1 MSTGPVSDP
10 FRYSQAMAKVTALT
24 QDLCS
29 YMIRNR
35 SPEGPILTALRQ
47 ETIRVAGEFAGMMIS
62 EEQGV
67 LLRIL
72 VGALAPRHAV
82 EVGTFTG
89 YSAACIASALPSG
102 GKLVC
107 CDVSHEWTAVGAQY
121 WKRFG
126 VAEKIDLRIAPA
138 LDTLSGL
145 PGNLRFD
152 FAFLDADKA
161 NYIAYFEAILPRMR
175 KNGMIAVDNVLWHNW
190 PMHASRQDE
199 ETVGIREFNEHVL
212 NDDRVDSVMLHVGD
226 GLTLIRKL

>member
-1 MSTGPVSDP
+1 
-10 FRYSQAMAKVTALT
+10 MAKITPLT
-24 QDLCS
+24 QDLYG

-35 SPEGPILTALRQ
+35 SPEGPILAELRQ
-47 ETIRVAGEFAGMMIS
+47 ETKRATGELAGMMIS

-72 VGALAPRHAV
+72 VGALAPRLAV

-89 YSAACIASALPSG
+89 YSAACIASALPPN

-107 CDVSHEWTAVGAQY
+107 CDVSDEWTAVGTPY
-121 WKRFG
+121 WKRCG

-138 LDTLSGL
+138 LDTLSRL
-145 PGNLRFD
+145 PGALRFD

-161 NYIAYFEAILPRMR
+161 NYVAYFEAIVPRMR
-175 KNGMIAVDNVLWHNW
+175 KNGLIAVDNVLWHNW
-190 PMHASRQDE
+190 LMHACKQDE

-212 NDDRVDSVMLHVGD
+212 YDDRVESLMLHVGD
-226 GLTLIRKL
+226 GLTLMRKL

>member
-1 MSTGPVSDP
+1 
-10 FRYSQAMAKVTALT
+10 MAKITALT
-24 QDLCS
+24 QDLYG

-35 SPEGPILTALRQ
+35 SPEDPILAELRQ
-47 ETIRVAGEFAGMMIS
+47 ETRRSAGKMAGMMIS

-72 VGALAPRHAV
+72 VGALAPSLAV

-89 YSAACIASALPSG
+89 YSAACIASGLPPG

-107 CDVSHEWTAVGAQY
+107 CDVSDEWTSFGTHY
-121 WKRFG
+121 WNRCG
-126 VAEKIDLRIAPA
+126 VAENIDLRIAPA
-138 LDTLSGL
+138 LETLSGL
-145 PGNLRFD
+145 PRDLRFD

-161 NYIAYFEAILPRMR
+161 NYVAYFEAIVPRMR
-175 KNGMIAVDNVLWHNW
+175 QNGLIAVDNVLWHNW
-190 PMHASRQDE
+190 SMHACNQDQ

-212 NDDRVDSVMLHVGD
+212 LDDRVESVMLHLGD